1 MVVEFVM
8 CGQAKKH
15 YEKAFREAE
24 KAQDVYKKAE
34 QDINL
39 SKADV
44 EKVNF
49 ILVCHSC
56 LYICVHCFTSLTPK
70 VFSLH

>member
-1 MVVEFVM
+1 M

-15 YEKAFREAE
+15 YEKAFRDAE

-39 SKADV
+39 SKAEIERV
-44 EKVNF
+44 
-49 ILVCHSC
+49 
-56 LYICVHCFTSLTPK
+56 
-70 VFSLH
+70 